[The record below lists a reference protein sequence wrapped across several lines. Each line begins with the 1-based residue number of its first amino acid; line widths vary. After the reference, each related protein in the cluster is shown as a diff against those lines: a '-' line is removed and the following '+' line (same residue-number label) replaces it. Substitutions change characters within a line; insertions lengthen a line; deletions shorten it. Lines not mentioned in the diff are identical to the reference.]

1 MQNKNRKLQKA
12 TKNTVPDVGKYLTS
26 DPRVI
31 AGSVWPCVNLRVFTS
46 VLSSSRD
53 D

>member
-12 TKNTVPDVGKYLTS
+12 TKDTVPDVGKYLTS

-31 AGSVWPCVNLRVFTS
+31 AGSV
-46 VLSSSRD
+46 
-53 D
+53 